1 MERSFR
7 EQGRK
12 GKKTRKR
19 KGQGKKDRNGGR
31 DAGGGSL
38 GPALRLSSIEFCL
51 NQDFQDLFCD
61 SV

>member
-12 GKKTRKR
+12 RKKIRKR
-19 KGQGKKDRNGGR
+19 KGQGRKDRNGGR

-51 NQDFQDLFCD
+51 N
-61 SV
+61 

>member
-12 GKKTRKR
+12 RKKTRKR
-19 KGQGKKDRNGGR
+19 KGQGRKDRNGGR

-51 NQDFQDLFCD
+51 N
-61 SV
+61 